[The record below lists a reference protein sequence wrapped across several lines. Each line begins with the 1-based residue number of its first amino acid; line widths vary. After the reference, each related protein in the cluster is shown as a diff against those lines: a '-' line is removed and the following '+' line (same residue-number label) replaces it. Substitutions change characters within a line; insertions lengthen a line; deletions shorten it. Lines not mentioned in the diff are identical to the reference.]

1 MALIS
6 RDDGTLPMLSYGA
19 LGGAVAYVAGYLITY
34 VWKAP
39 VVADALRG
47 VNIIATFLGIEAVP
61 TWRGVGWLFY
71 NAHLVRTKVPGPGG
85 PSFVDF
91 LSQTEQGWLLLVVI
105 PVILIASGVIV
116 ASRGDIGAIGQGGIH
131 GAAIAVG
138 YLPLSAGGALLTAQ
152 PIGETGARI
161 APDLLPALF
170 LAGIAYPLLFGA
182 VGGVIYAITR

>member
-1 MALIS
+1 MALS
-6 RDDGTLPMLSYGA
+6 GRDDGTLPMLSYGA

-39 VVADALRG
+39 EVADALRG

-71 NAHLVRTKVPGPGG
+71 NAHFVRTKVPGPGG

-116 ASRGDIGAIGQGGIH
+116 ASRSDASPIGEGGIH
-131 GAAIAVG
+131 GAAIGVG

-170 LAGIAYPLLFGA
+170 LAGLTYPLLFGA
-182 VGGVIYAITR
+182 VGGVIYAVTR